1 VVEKQRWVC
10 QSVVGVT
17 SNFTT
22 PLEGNKTKTLQVG
35 IKLAWPLLG
44 FVGFQ
49 KSEQLYATECG
60 LFSFLRHP

>member
-1 VVEKQRWVC
+1 VGENQRWVC

-17 SNFTT
+17 RNFKN
-22 PLEGNKTKTLQVG
+22 PLKEIKTKILQVG

-44 FVGFQ
+44 FIGFQ
-49 KSEQLYATECG
+49 KSEQLHATGRG